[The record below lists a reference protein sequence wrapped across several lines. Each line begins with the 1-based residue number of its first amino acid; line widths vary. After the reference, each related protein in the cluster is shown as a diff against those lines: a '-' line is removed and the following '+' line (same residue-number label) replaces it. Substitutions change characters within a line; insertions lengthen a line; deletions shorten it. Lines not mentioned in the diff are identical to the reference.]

1 MNSIVGRLT
10 SLAIACLVTGISYA
24 QQSQEDSL
32 FVDKCMKLAMSGTS
46 EGQTA
51 AANEIKAYAARK
63 NDDKGYMTAAQ
74 IAFYLGNPILSDSL
88 IRIGA
93 EKFPKSEAARTIA
106 YSSFMNTAG
115 SAEAIEAAYH
125 KWDTAFPE
133 AAADPF
139 YEAGVAKVS
148 LAYAKEKNY
157 SSSNTWA
164 AKLTDDSEKAD
175 LELERAQAALEN
187 GDTAIAVP
195 LMDTAASLARKIAAS
210 GKESRIALMP
220 FLEKYA
226 MLLYSAQKYPAAL
239 EVIAEVYEHSPKKS
253 AELEKNY
260 ALIMAAN
267 NRGAEVLPL
276 LAKLVKEGQGN
287 SSLLAILKDAWRQDK
302 GSIEGYDAFVAG
314 LRADMAKRVRE
325 GLKQE
330 PLNEPAPAFTLK
342 DLDNRTVSLKDLKG
356 KTVILDFWATW
367 CGPCKKSFPA
377 MKMAVE
383 KYKSDPKVKFLFID
397 CMERVADP
405 SEMVRKF
412 INTNGYP
419 FTVLFDN
426 NKTRVAESYKVT
438 GIPVKFIIDG
448 NGRIR
453 YRILGFEGGDDAA
466 VEELSALI
474 EMAKKSS

>member
-1 MNSIVGRLT
+1 MKIIVVRFIGLIAACFIT
-10 SLAIACLVTGISYA
+10 SVSYA

-32 FVDKCMKLAMSGTS
+32 FVDKCMKLAMLGTS

-51 AANEIKAYAARK
+51 AANELKAYAARK
-63 NDDKGYMTAAQ
+63 NDAKGYMDAAQ
-74 IAFYLGNPILSDSL
+74 IAFFLGNPILSDSL
-88 IRIGA
+88 MKIAA
-93 EKFPKSEAARTIA
+93 EKFPKSEAAKTVA
-106 YSSFMNTAG
+106 YGTFMTTTGNAQ
-115 SAEAIEAAYH
+115 AIEAAYH
-125 KWDTAFPE
+125 KWKAAFPE

-139 YEAGVAKVS
+139 YDAGTAKVA

-157 SSSNTWA
+157 KSSNAWTA
-164 AKLTDDSEKAD
+164 QLIDESEKAD
-175 LELERAQAALEN
+175 LELERAQVALEN
-187 GDTAIAVP
+187 GDTAIAIP
-195 LMDTAASLARKIAAS
+195 LMDTAATIARNIAAS
-210 GKESRIALMP
+210 GKQSRIALMP
-220 FLEKYA
+220 FLGKYA
-226 MLLYSAQKYPAAL
+226 MLLYQAKKYPAAL
-239 EVIAEVYEHSPKKS
+239 QVMEEVYQHSPEKS
-253 AELEKNY
+253 IELEKNY

-267 NRGAEVLPL
+267 KRGSEILPL
-276 LAKLVKEGQGN
+276 LSKLVKEGHGN
-287 SSLLAILKDAWRQDK
+287 SALLAILKDAWLQDK
-302 GSIEGYDAFVAG
+302 GSLEGYDAFVAG

-325 GLKQE
+325 GLKQQ
-330 PLNEPAPAFTLK
+330 PVNEPAPPFTLK
-342 DLDNRTVSLKDLKG
+342 DLDNRTVALQDLKG
-356 KTVILDFWATW
+356 KIVILDFWATW

-412 INTNGYP
+412 INTNNYP

-426 NKTRVAESYKVT
+426 SKTRVAERYKVT

-448 NGRIR
+448 NGKIR

-474 EMAKKSS
+474 EMAKKAS